1 MYHMFV
7 LIHAHV
13 GPVIEV
19 HKHVEE
25 IVSLCGE
32 ASLSGKESL
41 ELLRFVY
48 GCMCV
53 A

>member
-1 MYHMFV
+1 MFLLTHV
-7 LIHAHV
+7 HAGAV
-13 GPVIEV
+13 TGV
-19 HKHVEE
+19 HEHVEE
-25 IVSLCGE
+25 ILSLCGE